1 MKRFLNH
8 IYLLLAATVLFTSC
22 LDSDDNEFTLYDD
35 VAITSFYISNAKM
48 LGHTT
53 SSTGGDSLYYY
64 SSSEVANYPFS
75 IDHVNGE
82 IFNVDSLPY
91 GTNPTNLLC
100 GYTSK
105 NNGMVGIESLVGDS
119 VGYLTTTDSVDF
131 SQPRYLRVYSS
142 DNSITRRYKVTVN
155 IHKEKA
161 DSFQWKQMPVS
172 QDIAALSDV
181 KAVVFAGKL
190 NVFSSEGNNSI
201 VYSTALTDGSVWIK
215 NALPL
220 GAEAYKN
227 IIVKGDT
234 LFALDGEMLKISV
247 DGVTFADVATQPELA
262 QLVGGSTTELYA
274 TAKSGGMMRSL
285 DGGKTWLADE
295 CDDAISKLPTHDI
308 SYSCSPFGYV
318 EDTDYAVMVGSRS
331 LDTYPDDKYA
341 MVWRKLVEYDADRSN
356 KWAFIEFDN
365 TMLYPLPRLAGLKIF
380 SYGKSLLALGGAGI
394 GGCEA
399 EPFSAIFESRDG
411 GITWKKS
418 TGYVLDSAFDTSAS
432 SFSVVTDSD
441 NFIWIVCGGTGQVW
455 RGRLNKMGWQT
466 AN

>member
-22 LDSDDNEFTLYDD
+22 LESDDNEFTLYDD
-35 VAITSFYISNAKM
+35 VALTSFYISSAKM

-64 SSSEVANYPFS
+64 TSTKVANYPFT
-75 IDHVNGE
+75 IDHVKGE

-131 SQPRYLRVYSS
+131 SQSRYLRVYSS
-142 DNSITRRYKVTVN
+142 DNSINRRYKVTVN

-161 DSFQWKQMPVS
+161 DSFQWKQMSVNHE
-172 QDIAALSDV
+172 IAALTEM

-190 NVFSSEGNNSI
+190 NVYSFEGNNSI
-201 VYSTALTDGSVWIK
+201 VYSTALADGSNWTK

-220 GAEAYKN
+220 GAEAFKN
-227 IIVKGDT
+227 IIARGDT
-234 LFALDGEMLKISV
+234 LFALDGETLKFSV
-247 DGVTFADVATQPELA
+247 DGVAFTDIAVQSDLA
-262 QLVGGSTTELYA
+262 QLVGCSTTELHA

-285 DGGKTWLADE
+285 DGGKTWIADV
-295 CDDAISKLPTHDI
+295 CDDSVSKLPTHEI
-308 SYSCSPFGYV
+308 SYSCSPFEYV
-318 EDTDYAVMVGSRS
+318 DETDYAVMVGSRS
-331 LDTYPDDKYA
+331 LDAYPDDKYA
-341 MVWRKLVEYDADRSN
+341 MVWRKVIEYDAERAG
-356 KWAFIEFDN
+356 KWSYIEFDN

-380 SYGKSLLALGGAGI
+380 SYGKSLLALGGAGV
-394 GGCEA
+394 GGCTA
-399 EPFSAIFESRDG
+399 EPFSAIYESRDG

-441 NFIWIVCGGTGQVW
+441 NFIWIICGGTGQVW
-455 RGRLNKMGWQT
+455 RGRLNKMGWEN
-466 AN
+466 AD